1 MGKQID
7 LGKIEQLRR
16 QLHLSHESASRYQL
30 EVESLAR
37 AAATDRAWAK
47 EELDKKAA
55 HIQRLEAENDDLR
68 RSNVL
73 FGKEINQTK
82 EAYRNL
88 AKRITNC
95 RLCMKNLNSADGSSP
110 AMPTETDGKIRQTE
124 IRHNPT
130 ILLLENLQVPY
141 PDRILHSGDSSCP
154 TTAVADT
161 GATNPTAQSP
171 FLISEAPRLLSALLP
186 TDTTP
191 SESNGSSFVTDASP
205 VLTSRE
211 TQPSPV
217 SSCGDSSPVST
228 FGNAWSLAKGLPE
241 ECQFVRRAG
250 SLTVRPE
257 QLAQTV
263 HREYPLVQSPL
274 THGDVARSPTVLS
287 EGSSLPGVSSRRA
300 DINNGGSPL
309 PRASSDVSMQSAP
322 ELREEDG
329 IAVDVESD
337 EQASANPSDLSS
349 IGSNEDSDQDSDVD
363 MAVTVDASEQG
374 KGGIY
379 FGPASREGSKAPEH
393 HQRSNFLQILSSR
406 NFEKAS
412 EKRPPLSHHQK
423 RPVGQRLDRQL
434 VSTEGRLTASNVRLD
449 ATQSPSASEQFL
461 DSRNPNLT
469 TLGSPSS
476 TMLGFN
482 TQARPTRSALPMS
495 SPAMAGQTQDQDAC
509 HGEEESDVDLKT
521 AIRESYAKFALSGQ
535 RLRFCY
541 EPQTVDP
548 FSINL
553 NTNWKRRS
561 KLNESVIEKFLQMGS
576 EIATFLPQPG
586 IERATKKETD
596 LIRRLCQLH
605 RPQTACSSLKEVVG
619 ALRQERDVTK
629 DELNLIEFEIYS
641 TLIVMKC
648 QSESEVSY
656 PFLSD

>member
-7 LGKIEQLRR
+7 LDKIEQLRR
-16 QLHLSHESASRYQL
+16 RLHLSHENASRYQL
-30 EVESLAR
+30 EVESLSR

-47 EELDKKAA
+47 EELDKKVA
-55 HIQRLEAENDDLR
+55 HMKKLEAENDDLR

-73 FGKEINQTK
+73 ITKEINQTK

-95 RLCMKNLNSADGSSP
+95 RRCMHSLNGADESSP
-110 AMPTETDGKIRQTE
+110 AVPTETEGKIRQTE

-130 ILLLENLQVPY
+130 ILLLEDLQAPY
-141 PDRILHSGDSSCP
+141 LDRILHRGDSSCP
-154 TTAVADT
+154 TTTVADT
-161 GATNPTAQSP
+161 GAISSTAQSP

-228 FGNAWSLAKGLPE
+228 FGNAWSITKGLPE
-241 ECQFVRRAG
+241 EGQFVRRTG
-250 SLTVRPE
+250 PLTVRPE
-257 QLAQTV
+257 QFAQTV
-263 HREYPLVQSPL
+263 HRENPLVQSPL
-274 THGDVARSPTVLS
+274 SHGDVARSLTVLS
-287 EGSSLPGVSSRRA
+287 EGNPLLGVSSRRA
-300 DINNGGSPL
+300 DTNNGGSPL

-322 ELREEDG
+322 ELRENDG
-329 IAVDVESD
+329 ITVDVESD
-337 EQASANPSDLSS
+337 EQASANLSDLSS
-349 IGSNEDSDQDSDVD
+349 FGSNEDSDRDSDVD
-363 MAVTVDASEQG
+363 MVIAVDASEQG
-374 KGGIY
+374 KGGIC
-379 FGPASREGSKAPEH
+379 FGSASREGSKAPED
-393 HQRSNFLQILSSR
+393 HQRGDLLQIISSR
-406 NFEKAS
+406 NHEKVS
-412 EKRPPLSHHQK
+412 EKRPSLSHHQK
-423 RPVGQRLDRQL
+423 RPVGQHLDHQL
-434 VSTEGRLTASNVRLD
+434 ISTEGRLIASNVHSD
-449 ATQSPSASEQFL
+449 ATQSPSASEEFL
-461 DSRNPNLT
+461 ASRNPKPT
-469 TLGSPSS
+469 AFGSPSS

-495 SPAMAGQTQDQDAC
+495 SPARAGQTQDQNAC
-509 HGEEESDVDLKT
+509 NGEEDSDVDLKT

-541 EPQTVDP
+541 EPQTLDP

-561 KLNESVIEKFLQMGS
+561 KLIESIIEKLLQMGS
-576 EIATFLPQPG
+576 EIATFLPQPD
-586 IERATKKETD
+586 IERATKKDTD

-605 RPQTACSSLKEVVG
+605 RPETACGSLKEVVG

-629 DELNLIEFEIYS
+629 DELNLIDFEIYS

-648 QSESEVSY
+648 QSESEVV
-656 PFLSD
+656 